1 LILRERRK
9 ISKMP
14 KHSKRFNNIS
24 KELEHLK
31 VYSIEEAFERVKQTA
46 TAKFDESVDVAVR
59 TCLDPKYADQQ
70 LRGSCI
76 LPHGSGKTTR
86 VAVFAAGPK
95 AEEARAAGADFVGA
109 EDLVTKI
116 EGGWTDFDAAVATP
130 DMMRFVGK
138 LGRILGPRNLM
149 PNPKVGTVTMD
160 VARTITELKAGKLQY
175 RVEKAGIIHS
185 AIGKASFDAKK
196 LKENFL
202 AFFQAINKAKPSGAK
217 GTYIK
222 GVTISST
229 MGPGYAVDP
238 NEAKLESEKTN

>member
-1 LILRERRK
+1 
-9 ISKMP
+9 MP
-14 KHSKRFNNIS
+14 KHSRRFNEA
-24 KELEHLK
+24 KKDLVHLK
-31 VYSIEEAFERVKQTA
+31 LYSLDEAFDRVKKTA

-59 TCLDPKYADQQ
+59 TGLDPKYADQQ
-70 LRGSCI
+70 LRGSCV
-76 LPHGSGKTTR
+76 LPHGTGKTTR
-86 VAVFAAGPK
+86 VVVFAVGPK
-95 AEEARAAGADFVGA
+95 AQEAQAAGADFVGS
-109 EDLVTKI
+109 EDLVAKI

-160 VARTITELKAGKLQY
+160 VAKVIGELKAGKLQY

-185 AIGKASFDAKK
+185 SIGKASFEAKK

-222 GVTISST
+222 GVTLSST
-229 MGPGYAVDP
+229 MGPGYDLDLS
-238 NEAKLESEKTN
+238 EAKTESDK

>member
-1 LILRERRK
+1 
-9 ISKMP
+9 MP
-14 KHSKRFNNIS
+14 KHSRRFNEA
-24 KELEHLK
+24 KKDLVHLK
-31 VYSIEEAFERVKQTA
+31 LYGLDEAFDRVKKTA
-46 TAKFDESVDVAVR
+46 TPKFDESVDVAVR
-59 TCLDPKYADQQ
+59 TGLDPKYADQQ
-70 LRGSCI
+70 LRGSCV
-76 LPHGSGKTTR
+76 LPHGTGKTTR
-86 VAVFAAGPK
+86 VVVFAVGPK
-95 AEEARAAGADFVGA
+95 AQEAQAAGADFVGS
-109 EDLVTKI
+109 EDLVAKI

-160 VARTITELKAGKLQY
+160 VAKVIGELKAGKLQY

-185 AIGKASFDAKK
+185 SIGKASFEAKK

-222 GVTISST
+222 GVTLSST
-229 MGPGYAVDP
+229 MGPGYDLDLS
-238 NEAKLESEKTN
+238 EAKTESDK

>member
-1 LILRERRK
+1 
-9 ISKMP
+9 MP
-14 KHSKRFNNIS
+14 KHSRRFNEA
-24 KELEHLK
+24 KKDLVHLK
-31 VYSIEEAFERVKQTA
+31 LYSLDEAFDRVKKTA

-59 TCLDPKYADQQ
+59 TGLDPKYADQQ
-70 LRGSCI
+70 LRGSCV
-76 LPHGSGKTTR
+76 LPHGTGKTTR
-86 VAVFAAGPK
+86 VVVFAVGPK
-95 AEEARAAGADFVGA
+95 AQEAQAAGADFVGS
-109 EDLVTKI
+109 EDLVAKI

-130 DMMRFVGK
+130 DMMRYVGK

-160 VARTITELKAGKLQY
+160 VAKVIGELKAGKLQY

-185 AIGKASFDAKK
+185 SIGKASFEAKK

-222 GVTISST
+222 GVTLSST
-229 MGPGYAVDP
+229 MGPGYDLDLS
-238 NEAKLESEKTN
+238 EAKTESDK

>member
-1 LILRERRK
+1 
-9 ISKMP
+9 MP
-14 KHSKRFNNIS
+14 KHSRRFNET
-24 KELEHLK
+24 KKDLVHLK
-31 VYSIEEAFERVKQTA
+31 QYSLDEAFERVKKTA

-59 TCLDPKYADQQ
+59 TGLDPKYADQQ
-70 LRGSCI
+70 LRGSCV
-76 LPHGSGKTTR
+76 LPHGTGKTTR
-86 VAVFAAGPK
+86 VVVFAAGPK
-95 AEEARAAGADFVGA
+95 AQEAQAAGADFVGA
-109 EDLVTKI
+109 EDLVAKI

-160 VARTITELKAGKLQY
+160 VAKVITELKAGKLQY
-175 RVEKAGIIHS
+175 RVEKAGIIHTS
-185 AIGKASFDAKK
+185 IGKASFEAKK

-222 GVTISST
+222 GVTLSST
-229 MGPGYAVDP
+229 MGPGYDLDLS
-238 NEAKLESEKTN
+238 EAKTESDK

>member
-1 LILRERRK
+1 
-9 ISKMP
+9 MP
-14 KHSKRFNNIS
+14 KHSRRFNEI
-24 KELEHLK
+24 KKDLVHLK
-31 VYSIEEAFERVKQTA
+31 QYGLDEAFERVKKTA

-59 TCLDPKYADQQ
+59 TGLDPKYADQQ
-70 LRGSCI
+70 LRGSCV
-76 LPHGSGKTTR
+76 LPHGTGKTTR
-86 VAVFAAGPK
+86 VVVFAVGPK
-95 AEEARAAGADFVGA
+95 AQEAQAAGADFVGS
-109 EDLVTKI
+109 EDLVAKI

-130 DMMRFVGK
+130 DMMRYVGK

-160 VARTITELKAGKLQY
+160 VAKVISELKAGKLQY

-185 AIGKASFDAKK
+185 SIGKASFDAKK

-222 GVTISST
+222 GVTVSST
-229 MGPGYAVDP
+229 MGPGYDLDLSD
-238 NEAKLESEKTN
+238 AKVESDK

>member
-1 LILRERRK
+1 
-9 ISKMP
+9 MP
-14 KHSKRFNNIS
+14 KHSKRFNEA
-24 KELEHLK
+24 KKDLVHLK
-31 VYSIEEAFERVKQTA
+31 LYPLDEAFERVKKTA

-59 TCLDPKYADQQ
+59 TGLDPKYADQQ
-70 LRGSCI
+70 LRGSCV
-76 LPHGSGKTTR
+76 LPHGTGKTTR
-86 VAVFAAGPK
+86 VVVFAVGPK
-95 AEEARAAGADFVGA
+95 AQEAQAAGADFVGS
-109 EDLVTKI
+109 EDLVAKI

-130 DMMRFVGK
+130 DMMRYVGK

-160 VARTITELKAGKLQY
+160 VAKVIGELKAGKLQY

-185 AIGKASFDAKK
+185 SIGKASFEAKK

-222 GVTISST
+222 GVTLSST
-229 MGPGYAVDP
+229 MGPGYDLDLS
-238 NEAKLESEKTN
+238 EAKTESDK

>member
-1 LILRERRK
+1 MTK
-9 ISKMP
+9 D
-14 KHSKRFNNIS
+14 
-24 KELEHLK
+24 LEHLK
-31 VYSIEEAFERVKQTA
+31 VYSLDDAFQRVKDTA
-46 TAKFDESVDVAVR
+46 TAKFDESIDVAVR

-86 VAVFAAGPK
+86 VVVFAAGPK
-95 AEEARAAGADFVGA
+95 AEEAEAAGADFVGT
-109 EDLVTKI
+109 EDLVAKI

-149 PNPKVGTVTMD
+149 PNPRVGTVTMD
-160 VARTITELKAGKLQY
+160 VARTVTELKAGKLQY

-217 GTYIK
+217 GVYIRR
-222 GVTISST
+222 VTVSST
-229 MGPGYAVDP
+229 MGPGYIIDL

>member
-1 LILRERRK
+1 
-9 ISKMP
+9 MP
-14 KHSKRFNNIS
+14 KYSRRF
-24 KELEHLK
+24 KALTKDLEHLK
-31 VYSIEEAFERVKQTA
+31 IYNIEEAFDRVKTTA
-46 TAKFDESVDVAVR
+46 TAKFDESIDVAIR
-59 TCLDPKYADQQ
+59 TGLDPKYADQQ

-76 LPHGSGKTTR
+76 LPHGTGKTVR
-86 VAVFAAGPK
+86 IAVFAVGEK
-95 AEEARAAGADFVGA
+95 ANEAKNAGADFVGA
-109 EDLVTKI
+109 EDLVAKI

-160 VARTITELKAGKLQY
+160 VSKVITELKAGKVQY

-185 AIGKASFDAKK
+185 SIGKASFEQKK

-202 AFFQAINKAKPSGAK
+202 AFFQAISKAKPTGAK

-222 GVTISST
+222 SAIISST
-229 MGPGYAVDP
+229 MGPGYDVDI
-238 NEAKLESEKTN
+238 NEARTESEKTSS

>member
-1 LILRERRK
+1 
-9 ISKMP
+9 MP
-14 KHSKRFNNIS
+14 KHSRRFNEA
-24 KELEHLK
+24 KKDLVHLK
-31 VYSIEEAFERVKQTA
+31 LYPLDEAFERVKKTA

-59 TCLDPKYADQQ
+59 TGLDPKYADQQ
-70 LRGSCI
+70 LRGSCV
-76 LPHGSGKTTR
+76 LPHGTGKTTR
-86 VAVFAAGPK
+86 VVVFAVGPK
-95 AEEARAAGADFVGA
+95 AQEAQAAGADFVGS
-109 EDLVTKI
+109 EDLVAKI

-130 DMMRFVGK
+130 DMMRYVGK

-160 VARTITELKAGKLQY
+160 VAKVIGELKAGKLQY

-185 AIGKASFDAKK
+185 SIGKASFEAKK

-222 GVTISST
+222 GVTLSST
-229 MGPGYAVDP
+229 MGPGYDLDLS
-238 NEAKLESEKTN
+238 EAKTESDK

>member
-1 LILRERRK
+1 
-9 ISKMP
+9 MP
-14 KHSKRFNNIS
+14 KHSRRFNET
-24 KELEHLK
+24 KKDLVHLK
-31 VYSIEEAFERVKQTA
+31 QYSLDEAFERVKKTA

-59 TCLDPKYADQQ
+59 TGLDPKYADQQ
-70 LRGSCI
+70 LRGSCV
-76 LPHGSGKTTR
+76 LPHGTGKTTR
-86 VAVFAAGPK
+86 VVVFAAGPK
-95 AEEARAAGADFVGA
+95 AQEAQAAGADFVGA
-109 EDLVTKI
+109 EDLVAKI

-160 VARTITELKAGKLQY
+160 VAKVIGELKAGKLQY
-175 RVEKAGIIHS
+175 RVEKAGIIHTS
-185 AIGKASFDAKK
+185 IGKASFEAKK

-222 GVTISST
+222 GVTLSST
-229 MGPGYAVDP
+229 MGPGYDLDLS
-238 NEAKLESEKTN
+238 EAKTESDK